1 MPPGSTY
8 DKGFADYADRGAL
21 SGAAVGAVLRRR
33 FNGDE
38 AHDND
43 SQYT

>member
-8 DKGFADYADRGAL
+8 DKGLADYADRGAL
-21 SGAAVGAVLRRR
+21 SGAAVGSVLTRR

-38 AHDND
+38 THDND